1 MKNYILIIILSFL
14 STSLYSQ
21 NKKIKSSKAEPHEKT
36 SYNETGLLN
45 SKKKKKKKKKIK
57 KKEKNAEKTDYSSKV
72 KKETKKR
79 KAIDA
84 EPHID
89 ASYNRKKTFR
99 KPSKKL

>member
-1 MKNYILIIILSFL
+1 MKNYIFIIILSFL
-14 STSLYSQ
+14 STSLFSQ

-45 SKKKKKKKKKIK
+45 SKNKKKKK

>member
-1 MKNYILIIILSFL
+1 MKNYIFIIILSFI
-14 STSLYSQ
+14 STSLFSQ

-45 SKKKKKKKKKIK
+45 SKKKKKKKKK